1 MSDRQCGDWIK
12 TFLDYAS
19 FGEAPMKFLFWT
31 GVSTV
36 AGALRRR
43 VWLDMKNF
51 QWVPNFYIVLVAPPG
66 VVSKSTTINI
76 GMNLLRDVDGV
87 KFGPDS
93 ITWQALVTQF
103 AAAQELVYQPS
114 TQEYLPMSCLTIA
127 SDEFGT
133 FFRPD
138 DNDMVNLLIA
148 LWDGKRG
155 SFSKITKMAGSDAIE
170 NPWINM
176 IACTT
181 PTWIADNFSQYMIG
195 GGFTSRCIFIYADKK
210 RQLVAYP
217 DESAPASYHETQ
229 AKLIHD
235 LEMISTLTG
244 EFKLTA
250 AAREW
255 GRHWYATHNASKP
268 AGLDTDQFGGYL
280 ARKQTHIHKLGMVLT
295 ASRQNDLLIEQD
307 VLEAAEGFVTALEK
321 DMPLIYSRIGQT
333 EITRGSSQIMD
344 IVSRRG
350 SVARDELYAQL
361 FRTMNF
367 RDFEMALTGAI
378 QAGHLI
384 QQQVGDK
391 LIVRLK

>member
-43 VWLDMKNF
+43 VWIDMKSF

-76 GMNLLRDVDGV
+76 GMNLLREIDGI

-103 AAAQELVYQPS
+103 AAAQELVYQPA
-114 TQEYLPMSCLTIA
+114 TQDYLPMSCLTIA

-155 SFSKITKMAGSDAIE
+155 NFSKITKMAGSDSIE

-217 DESAPASYHETQ
+217 DESAPPNYREIQ

-235 LEMISTLTG
+235 LEIISTLTG
-244 EFKLTA
+244 EFKLTP

-255 GRHWYATHNASKP
+255 GRHWYATHNASRP
-268 AGLDTDQFGGYL
+268 SGLDMEQFGGYL
-280 ARKQTHIHKLGMVLT
+280 ARKQTHIHKLAMVLT
-295 ASRQNDLLIEQD
+295 ASRQNELIIEQD
-307 VLEAAEGFVTALEK
+307 VLEAAESFVTALEK

-333 EITRGSSQIMD
+333 EITRGSSQIID

-350 SVARDELYAQL
+350 SIGRDELYAQL
-361 FRTMNF
+361 FRTMSF

-378 QAGHLI
+378 QAGYLT

>member
-43 VWLDMKNF
+43 VWIDMKSF

-76 GMNLLRDVDGV
+76 GMNLLREIDGI

-103 AAAQELVYQPS
+103 AAAQELVYQPA
-114 TQEYLPMSCLTIA
+114 TQDYLPMSCLTIA

-155 SFSKITKMAGSDAIE
+155 NFSKITKMAGSDLIE

-217 DESAPASYHETQ
+217 DESAPPNYREIQ

-235 LEMISTLTG
+235 LEIISTLTG
-244 EFKLTA
+244 EFKLTP

-255 GRHWYATHNASKP
+255 GRHWYATHNASRP
-268 AGLDTDQFGGYL
+268 SGLDMEQFGGYL
-280 ARKQTHIHKLGMVLT
+280 ARKQTHIHKLAMVLT
-295 ASRQNDLLIEQD
+295 ASRQNELIIEQD
-307 VLEAAEGFVTALEK
+307 VLEAAESFVTALEK

-333 EITRGSSQIMD
+333 EITRGSSQIID

-350 SVARDELYAQL
+350 SIGRDELYAQL
-361 FRTMNF
+361 FRTMSF

-378 QAGHLI
+378 QAGYLT

>member
-103 AAAQELVYQPS
+103 AAAQELVYQPA

-155 SFSKITKMAGSDAIE
+155 SFSKITKMAGSDSIE

-217 DESAPASYHETQ
+217 DESAPGSYHEVQ

-235 LEMISTLTG
+235 LEVISTLTG
-244 EFKLTA
+244 EFKLTQ

-255 GRHWYATHNASKP
+255 GRHWYATHNAAKP

-280 ARKQTHIHKLGMVLT
+280 ARKQTHIHKLAMVLT

>member
-1 MSDRQCGDWIK
+1 MPARRCSDWIK
-12 TFLDYAS
+12 SFLDFAS

-43 VWLDMKNF
+43 VWMDMKNF

-76 GMNLLRDVDGV
+76 GMNLLRELDGI

-93 ITWQALVTQF
+93 ITWQALVSEFNQ
-103 AAAQELVYQPS
+103 AQELVFHQEK
-114 TQEYLPMSCLTIA
+114 QEYLPMSCLTIA

-138 DNDMVNLLIA
+138 DSDMVNLLIA

-155 SFSKITKMAGSDAIE
+155 KFSKVTKMAGSDSIE

-217 DESAPASYHETQ
+217 GRSAPPNYYTQ
-229 AKLIHD
+229 QADLLHD
-235 LEMISTLTG
+235 LEVISTLVG
-244 EFKLTA
+244 EYSLTEEA
-250 AAREW
+250 YTW
-255 GRHWYATHNASKP
+255 GEEWYAKHNVTKP
-268 AGLDTDQFGGYL
+268 AHLDMDQFGGYL
-280 ARKQTHIHKLGMVLT
+280 ARKQTHIHKLAMVLT
-295 ASRQNDLLIEQD
+295 ASRTNTLVIERD
-307 VLEAAEGFVTALEK
+307 ILEAADGFVTALEK
-321 DMPLIYSRIGQT
+321 DMPLVYSRIGQT
-333 EITRGSSQIMD
+333 EITRGSSQIFD
-344 IVSRRG
+344 LVSRRG
-350 SVARDELYAQL
+350 SLPRDELFHHL
-361 FRTMNF
+361 FRTMSF
-367 RDFEMALTGAI
+367 KDFEQALMGVI
-378 QAGHLI
+378 QAGLVTQV
-384 QQQVGDK
+384 QQGDK
-391 LIVRLK
+391 LIVRLR

>member
-1 MSDRQCGDWIK
+1 
-12 TFLDYAS
+12 
-19 FGEAPMKFLFWT
+19 
-31 GVSTV
+31 
-36 AGALRRR
+36 
-43 VWLDMKNF
+43 MKNF

-76 GMNLLRDVDGV
+76 GMNLLREIDGV

-93 ITWQALVTQF
+93 ITWQALVSQF
-103 AAAQELVYQPS
+103 AEAQEMVYVS
-114 TQEYLPMSCLTIA
+114 ETQEYLPMSCLTIA

-138 DNDMVNLLIA
+138 DNDMVNLMIA

-155 SFSKITKMAGSDAIE
+155 SFAKITKMSGSDAIE

-195 GGFTSRCIFIYADKK
+195 GGFTSRCIFVYADKK

-217 DESAPASYHETQ
+217 NRTAPRNFHEQQ
-229 AKLIHD
+229 ANLIHD
-235 LEMISTLTG
+235 LEVISTLAG
-244 EFKLTA
+244 EFTISDSGY
-250 AAREW
+250 EW
-255 GRHWYATHNASKP
+255 GEAWYIKHNSTRP
-268 AGLDTDQFGGYL
+268 AGLDMDQFGGYL
-280 ARKQTHIHKLGMVLT
+280 ARKQTHIHKLAMVLT
-295 ASRQNDLLIEQD
+295 ASRQNSLVIERD
-307 VLEAAEGFVTALEK
+307 ILEVAESFVSALEK

-333 EITRGSSQIMD
+333 EVTRGSSQIID

-350 SVARDELYAQL
+350 SVPRDELFSQL
-361 FRTMNF
+361 FRTMSF

-378 QAGHLI
+378 QAGHII
-384 QQQVGDK
+384 QQQIGDK
-391 LIVRLK
+391 LIVRMK

>member
-1 MSDRQCGDWIK
+1 MSDRKCSDWIK
-12 TFLDYAS
+12 SFLDYAS

-43 VWLDMKNF
+43 VWLDMKTF

-76 GMNLLRDVDGV
+76 GMNLLREIDGI

-103 AAAQELVYQPS
+103 AAAQELVYMPKDES
-114 TQEYLPMSCLTIA
+114 YLPMSCLTIA

-155 SFSKITKMAGSDAIE
+155 SFAKVTKLSGSDSIE

-195 GGFTSRCIFIYADKK
+195 GGFTSRCIFVYADKK

-217 DESAPASYHETQ
+217 NRRAPVDFHEKQ
-229 AKLIHD
+229 EALIHD
-235 LEMISTLTG
+235 LEQISTLSG
-244 EFKLTA
+244 EFEISA
-250 AAREW
+250 EGYEW
-255 GRHWYATHNASKP
+255 GEAWYAKHNSTRP
-268 AGLDTDQFGGYL
+268 AGLDTEQFGGYL
-280 ARKQTHIHKLGMVLT
+280 ARKQTHIHKLAMVLT
-295 ASRQNDLLIEQD
+295 ASRQNSLVIERD
-307 VLEAAEGFVTALEK
+307 VLEAAEGFVSSLER

-333 EITRGSSQIMD
+333 EITRGSTQILE
-344 IVSRRG
+344 IITSRGNMSRE
-350 SVARDELYAQL
+350 ALYAQL
-361 FRTMNF
+361 FRVMSY
-367 RDFEMALTGAI
+367 RDFEQSLMGAI
-378 QAGHLI
+378 QAGHVI

-391 LIVRLK
+391 FMVMLK